1 VNTSEATK
9 IIAVLRKVY
18 TDQTVDRDLDSV
30 WAMVFDD
37 VPYEPVMLAVQ
48 EYLKAGKPFFPKP
61 GEIRTLL
68 IERFMGL
75 PAPEEAW
82 SEVMRAIREHGS
94 YRAPLFSCAAI
105 AQAVDTIGWRT
116 ICMSEEIGVERAHFY
131 RTYQAYRDRAVKHVD
146 VAALVAGNPNQLDW
160 SNSVNHGTT
169 SWPAMIT
176 PKTEK
181 EWWESDG
188 DEVVPTP
195 ITATNGEPF

>member
-1 VNTSEATK
+1 MNTSEATK

-48 EYLKAGKPFFPKP
+48 AYLKADKPFFPKP

-68 IERFMGL
+68 IEQFMGL
-75 PAPEEAW
+75 PSAEEAW
-82 SEVMRAIREHGS
+82 AEVMAAIREHGS
-94 YRAPLFSCAAI
+94 YRAPVFSRAAI
-105 AQAVDTIGWRT
+105 AESVDAIGWRE
-116 ICMSEEIGVERAHFY
+116 ICMSEKIEIERAHFY

-146 VAALVAGNPNQLDW
+146 VAALVAGRYQELDASNPL
-160 SNSVNHGTT
+160 NH
-169 SWPAMIT
+169 
-176 PKTEK
+176 
-181 EWWESDG
+181 
-188 DEVVPTP
+188 VPMP